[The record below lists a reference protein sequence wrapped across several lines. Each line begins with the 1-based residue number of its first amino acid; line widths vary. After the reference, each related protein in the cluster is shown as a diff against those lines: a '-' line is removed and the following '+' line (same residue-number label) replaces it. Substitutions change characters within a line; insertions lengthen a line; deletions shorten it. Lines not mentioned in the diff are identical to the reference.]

1 LMLRLR
7 RSRWL
12 GAGLLGAVLLG
23 LGLGLAWA
31 EGASLARLG
40 ERSVEASLLLTRM
53 TRLLPFQRALF
64 GASWPEQRRQFLER
78 ELIPEALLEQ
88 EAARD
93 DRRLASARDSA
104 LSRALLNGLQQQAA
118 LVGVPESEVAEYYGQ
133 HRERYEEPRSILI
146 WRILLRQEADARALL
161 HELGKPSESLWSRL
175 ARERSIDTATHM
187 RSGSLGFVA
196 ADGQTHMP
204 QVRVSPALFA
214 AAERVKD
221 GQLVPEP
228 VAEGDA
234 VAVIWR
240 RASRA
245 AQPGQLGAVSADIR
259 ALLVHA
265 RQVSEVQALTEG
277 LRRDSLRDYQPAL
290 LAGFEPRVVEALEPG
305 KPPAVAAL
313 PARPVSLSP
322 RTTDSGLR

>member
-1 LMLRLR
+1 MLRR
-7 RSRWL
+7 RGSWS
-12 GAGLLGAVLLG
+12 GAGLLCAVV
-23 LGLGLAWA
+23 LGLGLARA

-40 ERSVEASLLLTRM
+40 ARSIEASLLLARM
-53 TRLLPFQRALF
+53 ARLPPFQRALF
-64 GASWPEQRRQFLER
+64 GTSWPEQRRQFLER

-93 DRRLASARDSA
+93 DRRLGSARDSA
-104 LSRALLNGLQQQAA
+104 LSRALLTGLQQQASA
-118 LVGVPESEVAEYYGQ
+118 AGVAESEVAEYYGQ
-133 HRERYEEPRSILI
+133 HRDSYEQPRSILI

-161 HELGKPSESLWSRL
+161 RELDKPSESTWSRL

-204 QVRVSPALFA
+204 QVRVSPSLFA

-240 RASRA
+240 RASRV
-245 AQPGQLGAVSADIR
+245 AQPSQLSAVSADIR
-259 ALLVHA
+259 ALLVHS
-265 RQVSEVQALTEG
+265 RQVREVQILTEA
-277 LRRDSLRDYQPAL
+277 LRKESLRDYQPAL
-290 LAGFEPRVVEALEPG
+290 LGGFEPRVIEALEPG

-313 PARPVSLSP
+313 PARSISLSP